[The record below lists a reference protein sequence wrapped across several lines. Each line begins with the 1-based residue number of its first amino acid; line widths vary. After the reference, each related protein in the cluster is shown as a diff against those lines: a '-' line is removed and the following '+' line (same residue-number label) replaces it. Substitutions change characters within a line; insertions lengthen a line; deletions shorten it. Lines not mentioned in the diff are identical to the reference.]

1 MMAVGPPLERW
12 FGAGRHNVYRR
23 YSTGAP
29 ANSSTRFP
37 IKAVIFDMPCF
48 IQRTPSDAVSPSDSA
63 SPSDGERDSSN
74 LIPASTSN
82 GTSTSLCSAAVTA
95 SEVTRRLGVYNPPE
109 LQDRILTEGKAR
121 LVKKQMLEEVMGTG
135 DSVRAKYMEQIRA
148 KKMMAQARRER
159 ERFSIDRDTN
169 AYTVQS
175 TTSQKAWRVTPNSA
189 ALLLYLEERG
199 IAQALIARG
208 DQSRLNEL
216 LEELRNYKFQYL
228 RNLEIDETEKST
240 SEATNSAN
248 HYSEILK
255 SFCAIWGLPPWQVL
269 LVIGDD
275 EQDESLCK
283 VIAGSQ
289 LFVCKVRNLSYPKY
303 VNSTQKELSDVVHS
317 KKSNYNRGLFKWF
330 RRLSEGTLHGDG
342 ARESGGH
349 NSKDVHFEVTD
360 MTGLKRIIE
369 DMNGVS
375 YRMSTFIQD
384 FQ

>member
-189 ALLLYLEERG
+189 ALLLYLE
-199 IAQALIARG
+199 
-208 DQSRLNEL
+208 
-216 LEELRNYKFQYL
+216 
-228 RNLEIDETEKST
+228 
-240 SEATNSAN
+240 
-248 HYSEILK
+248 
-255 SFCAIWGLPPWQVL
+255 
-269 LVIGDD
+269 VIGDD